1 MKFQLSEVF
10 CEIISGLFL
19 CSAFAGLFLLLG
31 ILTQAQLSSL
41 CTVAFKLSSLPALLL
56 AFYIAGILFDPVG
69 MLVDNLIEKTLSVSS
84 CSAEEKGI
92 YYAYAPEHLVAYR
105 HETWSYYFCFR
116 NLLLLIPIN
125 SLLWLAVFHTQ
136 LSCIAM
142 IVMGIITIGACISF
156 WFAMKNLLD
165 IYYGIPKKFK
175 ASYKVPSS

>member
-1 MKFQLSEVF
+1 MLIEGNHCEISTFRSF

-105 HETWSYYFCFR
+105 HETRVIIFASETFYF
-116 NLLLLIPIN
+116 
-125 SLLWLAVFHTQ
+125 
-136 LSCIAM
+136 
-142 IVMGIITIGACISF
+142 
-156 WFAMKNLLD
+156 
-165 IYYGIPKKFK
+165 
-175 ASYKVPSS
+175 